1 MTTREAI
8 SAQKKLLR
16 LGGRVRLG
24 RNEKG
29 SLVLHH
35 DDGNGNQT
43 LIDDPKQVDQLLNV
57 VADERGRP
65 LGIRLADAKRK
76 QEQDDTDH
84 TPPATPD
91 REARSGLGPRPA
103 SDTATKRTPPT
114 G

>member
-35 DDGNGNQT
+35 DDGEGNQT
-43 LIDDPKQVDQLLNV
+43 LIEEPKQVDQLLNV

-65 LGIRLADAKRK
+65 LGVRLADAKRK
-76 QEQDDTDH
+76 QEQEDTDH
-84 TPPATPD
+84 TPPATPAS
-91 REARSGLGPRPA
+91 EARSNLGPRPA
-103 SDTATKRTPPT
+103 GDAASRRTPPT